1 MSKSLNRFLG
11 IFLLLLSSACTTIP
25 DGVDPINNFEL
36 DRYLGTWYEIARLDH
51 RFERGLSHVT
61 ADYSLQESGQVR
73 VINSGYS
80 TAKKAASTAEGK
92 ARFVSA
98 PTIGHLK
105 VSFFGPFYGSYVIFE
120 LGDDYDYAFV
130 AGNNKK
136 YLWLLARTPNPAEQI
151 INRFLSET
159 ERLGFPTDELIFVD
173 QQPKSP

>member
-73 VINSGYS
+73 VINSG
-80 TAKKAASTAEGK
+80 
-92 ARFVSA
+92 
-98 PTIGHLK
+98 
-105 VSFFGPFYGSYVIFE
+105 